1 MPAESMADSNSC
13 GGSRRT
19 PEMTFDHFVVDL
31 DGRIALVKVARPQSL
46 NALSSALLREA
57 DALLDVLQEAA
68 DVIVLTGEGRA
79 FVAGADIEE
88 MRSLSPE
95 QGRRFGELGARL
107 FRRIERMPQPV
118 IAAVNGFALGGGCEL
133 AMACDIRIASEKAK
147 FGQPEV
153 TLGIIPDFS
162 GTQRLPRIVGAAKAK
177 ELILT
182 GTVIDA
188 AEALRIGLVSRVVPA
203 EELLPACLDL
213 ARQIARNA
221 QVAVRYGKTAINAG
235 LGTDLETGIALEQDL
250 FGLCFATGDQK
261 EGMSAFLEKRRPVFE
276 GC

>member
-1 MPAESMADSNSC
+1 MPDPGSC
-13 GGSRRT
+13 SGSRRS
-19 PEMTFDHFVVDL
+19 PDKHFDNFIVDIE
-31 DGRIALVKVARPQSL
+31 DRIAVVKVARPQVL
-46 NALSSALLREA
+46 NALSSDLLKEA
-57 DALLDVLQEAA
+57 DVLLDSLQDEV

-88 MRSLSPE
+88 MRGLSAE
-95 QGRRFGELGARL
+95 QGRRFGQLGARL

-133 AMACDIRIASEKAK
+133 ALACDIRIASEKAK

-153 TLGIIPDFS
+153 TLGIIPGFS

-182 GTVIDA
+182 GALIDA
-188 AEALRIGLVSRVVPA
+188 AEALRIGLVSRVVPG
-203 EELLPACLDL
+203 EELLPACMDL

-221 QVAVRYGKTAINAG
+221 QVAVRYGKAAINAG

-250 FGLCFATGDQK
+250 FGLCFATEDQK
-261 EGMSAFLEKRRPVFE
+261 EGMAAFLEKRRPAFR
-276 GC
+276 GY